1 LPYQFFTSQL
11 KIMKI
16 SDACLDQIFN
26 KARSANGFTDQPV
39 SVQLLQEVYDLAKMG
54 PTSMNTQPTR
64 YVFLTTPASKER
76 LLPALSPT
84 NVDKTKSAPV
94 TVIVA
99 TDTRFFEHMPVVW
112 HNPGAKEMFEGNA
125 ALASGTATR
134 NSTLGGAYFMVAARA
149 LGLDCGPMSG
159 VDLAKVNAEF
169 FADGRFQAN
178 FLINLG
184 YMDTSKLFNRNP
196 RLSFEQACQVL

>member
-1 LPYQFFTSQL
+1 
-11 KIMKI
+11 MKI
-16 SDACLDQIFN
+16 SQACLDQIFIN
-26 KARSANGFTDQPV
+26 ARTANGFLDKPV
-39 SVQLLQEVYDLAKMG
+39 PQELLQEVYDLAKWG
-54 PTSMNTQPTR
+54 ATSMNTQPTR
-64 YVFLTTPASKER
+64 YVFLNSTESRAR
-76 LLPALSPT
+76 LIPALSPG
-84 NVDKTKSAPV
+84 NVDKTRTAPV

-99 TDTRFFEHMPVVW
+99 TDTQFYEHMPTVW

-134 NSTLGGAYFMVAARA
+134 NGTLGGAYFMIAARA

-169 FADGRFQAN
+169 FADGRLQAN

-184 YMDTSKLFNRNP
+184 YGDDSKLFKRNP
-196 RLSFEQACQVL
+196 RLSFEQACSVL